1 MKRKLFLFWVAV
13 CLLAVPLSS
22 FGQAVSGS
30 LLGAVS
36 DSSQTPHPAASHSPP
51 VQTTTTARPTDTQQ
65 PKRETVCVSSLETS
79 RKKAAQ
85 NVHVEKTIV
94 RRANEKVSV
103 SIQ

>member
-36 DSSQTPHPAASHSPP
+36 DSTGATVANAK
-51 VQTTTTARPTDTQQ
+51 VTATNVATSTVY
-65 PKRETVCVSSLETS
+65 ETVTNEGGNFTIPNLPPGRYTVVVVAQVSFLPALLQQAE
-79 RKKAAQ
+79 
-85 NVHVEKTIV
+85 HPV
-94 RRANEKVSV
+94 R
-103 SIQ
+103 